1 MTRLYEGRV
10 ARLTFEAVEKRFGDV
25 VAVAE
30 LDLDVAEGSFL
41 TLLGPSGCGKTTTL
55 RMIAGFIRPD
65 RGRLLLDDEDVT
77 RVPPQRRGIGMVFQ
91 DYALFPHLTVAA
103 NIGFGLVER
112 GMAAAAI
119 ARRVGELLDLV
130 RLPDIGGRYPSE
142 LSGGQQQRVA
152 LARAVAHTPRLLL
165 MDEPLGALDLKL
177 REAMQLEL
185 RRIQQTLRITTVYV
199 THDQHE
205 AMAMSDRIAV
215 MNRGRIEQLD
225 TPGAIYDAPKT
236 KFVAGFV
243 GKINFLGGI
252 VAPDPAGARLVTPH
266 GAFRL
271 PAGMVVP
278 AGTAATLAI
287 RPEHVLLIDSA
298 DPALDGLDAT
308 VEASSFVG
316 NLRHVMLR
324 VDAATRFLVELKGSA
339 PDQPVGTVLR
349 LGWSP
354 DRTTLLPE
362 S

>member
-1 MTRLYEGRV
+1 MRRIYGDDV
-10 ARLTFEAVEKRFGDV
+10 ARLTFEGVEKRFGDV
-25 VAVAE
+25 VAVAR

-55 RMIAGFIRPD
+55 RMIAGFILPD
-65 RGRLLLDDEDVT
+65 RGRLLIDDEDVT

-112 GMAAAAI
+112 GMAGDAI
-119 ARRVGELLDLV
+119 ARRVAELLDLV
-130 RLPDIGGRYPSE
+130 RLPDIAGRYPSE

-185 RRIQQTLRITTVYV
+185 RRIQQELRITTVYV

-215 MNRGRIEQLD
+215 INRGRIEQLD
-225 TPGAIYDAPKT
+225 APAAIYNSPKT

-243 GKINFLGGI
+243 GKINFI
-252 VAPDPAGARLVTPH
+252 AGRIARDAVGACLVTPF
-266 GAFRL
+266 GAMR
-271 PAGMVVP
+271 VP
-278 AGTAATLAI
+278 RDPEAPDGAAATLAI
-287 RPEHVLLIDSA
+287 RPEHIVPLA
-298 DPALDGLDAT
+298 APDPTLDALDAT

-316 NLRHVMLR
+316 NLRHLMLR
-324 VDAATRFLVELKGSA
+324 ADAKTRLLVELKGSA
-339 PDQPVGTVLR
+339 EDRPAGTR
-349 LGWSP
+349 MTIGWP
-354 DRTTLLPE
+354 PERTTLLLE
-362 S
+362 T

>member
-1 MTRLYEGRV
+1 M
-10 ARLTFEAVEKRFGDV
+10 ARLTFEGVEKRFGDV
-25 VAVAE
+25 VAVAR

-55 RMIAGFIRPD
+55 RMIAGFILPD
-65 RGRLLLDDEDVT
+65 RGRLLIDDEDVT

-112 GMAAAAI
+112 GMAGDAI
-119 ARRVGELLDLV
+119 ARRVADLLDLV
-130 RLPDIGGRYPSE
+130 RLPDIAGRYPSE

-185 RRIQQTLRITTVYV
+185 RRIQQELRITTVYV

-225 TPGAIYDAPKT
+225 APAAIYDSPKT
-236 KFVAGFV
+236 KF
-243 GKINFLGGI
+243 
-252 VAPDPAGARLVTPH
+252 
-266 GAFRL
+266 
-271 PAGMVVP
+271 
-278 AGTAATLAI
+278 
-287 RPEHVLLIDSA
+287 
-298 DPALDGLDAT
+298 
-308 VEASSFVG
+308 
-316 NLRHVMLR
+316 
-324 VDAATRFLVELKGSA
+324 
-339 PDQPVGTVLR
+339 
-349 LGWSP
+349 
-354 DRTTLLPE
+354 
-362 S
+362 